1 MLPASRPPCSLIPP
15 EKCRQEGACLLLTV
29 FDYDTLGA
37 NDLEGEAFFPL
48 CHLPGL
54 DADEDQADVGRV
66 PQTRLPL
73 IHPKPTGT
81 WCHGWAESC
90 RAPTSPAAWGG
101 GCGECLPPSL
111 PSSLAGDEILRLLE
125 SRKGDKEAQAFVK
138 LRKQRAKQSKE
149 TQ

>member
-1 MLPASRPPCSLIPP
+1 VTVPPYPVLPPSLIPP

-48 CHLPGL
+48 RHLPGL
-54 DADEDQADVGRV
+54 DADEDQADAGRV

-73 IHPKPTGT
+73 THPKPTGA
-81 WCHGWAESC
+81 WCHSQDESPPPGP
-90 RAPTSPAAWGG
+90 RAW
-101 GCGECLPPSL
+101 GCGEHLPPSL

-149 TQ
+149 TE